1 MCNNNIT
8 QHRSIES
15 IFKRIRFR
23 TDRYQKTVIFEYN
36 LEGLY
41 KLQVD
46 TIKLEE
52 GEHPLFE
59 SYNRNGYTLLT
70 THYLYSIIL
79 NDKESPILQR
89 NQLFKVSIDE
99 IIYYK
104 TVSEIIVEKEKRKD
118 YTETVLKFIPCSE
131 EIGGVLL
138 YLNTGNEEYLFHEVL
153 RQLVCMNNQ
162 AKILFKNENV

>member
-1 MCNNNIT
+1 MSNNNIT

-15 IFKRIRFR
+15 IYKRIRFR
-23 TDRYQKTVIFEYN
+23 TDRYQKTVIFDYN
-36 LEGLY
+36 PDGLY

-79 NDKESPILQR
+79 NDKESPLLQR
-89 NQLFKVSIDE
+89 NRLFKVEIE
-99 IIYYK
+99 NIIYYK
-104 TVSEIIVEKEKRKD
+104 YLSEIIEEKEKRKD
-118 YTETVLKFIPCSE
+118 YSETILKFIPCTE
-131 EIGGVLL
+131 EIGGVLV

-162 AKILFKNENV
+162 AKILLNSK

>member
-1 MCNNNIT
+1 MNDNNIT

-15 IFKRIRFR
+15 VFNRIRFR
-23 TDRYQKTVIFEYN
+23 IDRYPKTVVFVFN
-36 LEGLY
+36 PEGLY
-41 KLQVD
+41 KLQAD

-52 GEHPLFE
+52 GEYPLFE

-70 THYLYSIIL
+70 THYLNSIIL

>member
-1 MCNNNIT
+1 MI
-8 QHRSIES
+8 
-15 IFKRIRFR
+15 
-23 TDRYQKTVIFEYN
+23 
-36 LEGLY
+36 
-41 KLQVD
+41 
-46 TIKLEE
+46 
-52 GEHPLFE
+52 
-59 SYNRNGYTLLT
+59 
-70 THYLYSIIL
+70 
-79 NDKESPILQR
+79 R

>member
-1 MCNNNIT
+1 MNNNNIT

-15 IFKRIRFR
+15 IYKRIRFR
-23 TDRYQKTVIFEYN
+23 TDRYQKTVIFDYN
-36 LEGLY
+36 PDGLY

-70 THYLYSIIL
+70 THYLNSIIL
-79 NDKESPILQR
+79 NDKESPLLQR
-89 NQLFKVSIDE
+89 NQIFKVSIDE

-118 YTETVLKFIPCSE
+118 YSETILKFIPCTE
-131 EIGGVLL
+131 EIGGVLV

-162 AKILFKNENV
+162 VKNLLNNKNL

>member
-1 MCNNNIT
+1 MSNNNIT

-15 IFKRIRFR
+15 IFKRIKFR
-23 TDRYQKTVIFEYN
+23 IDRYQKTVIFDYN

-59 SYNRNGYTLLT
+59 SYNRNGYTLIT

-79 NDKESPILQR
+79 NDKESPLLLK
-89 NQLFKVSIDE
+89 NQLFKVAIDD
-99 IIYYK
+99 IVYYK
-104 TVSEIIVEKEKRKD
+104 YVSEIIEEKDKRKD
-118 YTETVLKFIPCSE
+118 YTETVLKFIPCIG

-138 YLNTGNEEYLFHEVL
+138 YLNIGNEEYFFHEVL
-153 RQLVCMNNQ
+153 RQLVCINNQ
-162 AKILFKNENV
+162 AKKLLNSNI

>member
-1 MCNNNIT
+1 MNDNNIT
-8 QHRSIES
+8 QHRSIDS
-15 IFKRIRFR
+15 IFKRIKFR

-36 LEGLY
+36 PEGLY

-59 SYNRNGYTLLT
+59 SYNRNGYILT
-70 THYLYSIIL
+70 TTHFLYSIIL
-79 NDKESPILQR
+79 NDKESPLLQR
-89 NQLFKVSIDE
+89 NQIFKVSIDN
-99 IIYYK
+99 IVYYK
-104 TVSEIIVEKEKRKD
+104 TVAEIIQEKEKRKD
-118 YTETVLKFIPCSE
+118 YSETILKFIPCTE
-131 EIGGVLL
+131 EIGGVLV

>member
-1 MCNNNIT
+1 MNDNNIT
-8 QHRSIES
+8 QHRSIDS
-15 IFKRIRFR
+15 IFKRIKFR

-36 LEGLY
+36 PEGLY

-52 GEHPLFE
+52 GEHPLLE
-59 SYNRNGYTLLT
+59 SYNRNGYILTT

-79 NDKESPILQR
+79 NDKESPLLQR
-89 NQLFKVSIDE
+89 NQIFKVSIDN
-99 IIYYK
+99 IVYYK
-104 TVSEIIVEKEKRKD
+104 TVAEIIQEKEKRKD
-118 YTETVLKFIPCSE
+118 YSETILKFIQCTE
-131 EIGGVLL
+131 EIGGVLV

>member
-1 MCNNNIT
+1 MNDNNIT

-23 TDRYQKTVIFEYN
+23 TDRYQKTVIFDYN
-36 LEGLY
+36 PDGLY

-59 SYNRNGYTLLT
+59 SYNRNGYTLIT
-70 THYLYSIIL
+70 THHLYSIIL
-79 NDKESPILQR
+79 NDKESPLLQG
-89 NQLFKVSIDE
+89 NQIFKVKVEDIV
-99 IIYYK
+99 YYK
-104 TVSEIIVEKEKRKD
+104 YISQIIEKKEKRKD
-118 YTETVLKFIPCSE
+118 YTETILTFIQCTE
-131 EIGGVLL
+131 DIGGVLL
-138 YLNTGNEEYLFHEVL
+138 YLNIGSEEYLFHEVL

-162 AKILFKNENV
+162 GKNFFNSNSK

>member
-1 MCNNNIT
+1 MSNNNIT
-8 QHRSIES
+8 KRRSIES
-15 IFKRIRFR
+15 IFSRIKFR
-23 TDRYQKTVIFEYN
+23 IDRYQKTVIFVYN
-36 LEGLY
+36 PEGLY

-79 NDKESPILQR
+79 NDKESPLLQR
-89 NQLFKVSIDE
+89 NQIFKVSIDN
-99 IIYYK
+99 IVYYK
-104 TVSEIIVEKEKRKD
+104 TVSEIIQEKEKRKD
-118 YTETVLKFIPCSE
+118 YSETILKFIPCTE
-131 EIGGVLL
+131 EIGGVLV

>member
-1 MCNNNIT
+1 MSNNNIT

-15 IFKRIRFR
+15 IFKRIKFR
-23 TDRYQKTVIFEYN
+23 IDRYQKTVIFDYN

-59 SYNRNGYTLLT
+59 SYNRNGYTLIT

-79 NDKESPILQR
+79 NDKESPLLLK
-89 NQLFKVSIDE
+89 NQLFKVAIDD
-99 IIYYK
+99 IVYYK
-104 TVSEIIVEKEKRKD
+104 YVSEIIEEKDKRKE
-118 YTETVLKFIPCSE
+118 YAETVLKFVPCIG
-131 EIGGVLL
+131 EIGGALL
-138 YLNTGNEEYLFHEVL
+138 YLNVGNEEYFFHEVL
-153 RQLVCMNNQ
+153 RQLVCINNQ
-162 AKILFKNENV
+162 AKKLLNSNI

>member
-1 MCNNNIT
+1 MSNNNIT
-8 QHRSIES
+8 KRRSIES
-15 IFKRIRFR
+15 IFSRIKFR
-23 TDRYQKTVIFEYN
+23 IDRYQKTVIFVYN
-36 LEGLY
+36 PEGLY

-79 NDKESPILQR
+79 NDKESPLLMKKQT
-89 NQLFKVSIDE
+89 FKVAIKD
-99 IIYYK
+99 IVYYK
-104 TVSEIIVEKEKRKD
+104 YVSEIIEEKEKRKD
-118 YTETVLKFIPCSE
+118 YYETVLKLIPCIE
-131 EIGGVLL
+131 DIGGVLL
-138 YLNTGNEEYLFHEVL
+138 YLNIGTEEYLFHEVL